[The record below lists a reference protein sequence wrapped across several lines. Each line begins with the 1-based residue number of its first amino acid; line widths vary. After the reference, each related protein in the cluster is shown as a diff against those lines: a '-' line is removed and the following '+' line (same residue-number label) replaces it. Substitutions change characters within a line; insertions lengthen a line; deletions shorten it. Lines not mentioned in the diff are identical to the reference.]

1 MACLKMLLSGS
12 LMIIITTTLIT
23 ANSILEYY
31 PRHYDIKLKAYINNI
46 KFYSECNITMDIYS
60 ETQIINLYA
69 ENLCIIDINL
79 IQPLEGF
86 DKDDKKIKII
96 KSNYSYNNET
106 HIISIYSTE
115 VLQEKCIINV
125 KYKAALHNYNEIKT
139 FSRSRKNS
147 VYETW
152 LPEVCLWN
160 SHMQKTLPCWDNM
173 QFLSTFKISILHHKK
188 FQTLSNMAREEE
200 KADENGMMWT
210 HFDSTPKTYIYLVV
224 VVIGERHIRQ
234 FHLPLPQFHLLY
246 RVQDD
251 MIEDNVTLYYQNV
264 VLWSRAIYQY
274 DLWTAQDVMKIII
287 PFIHE
292 KWKIL
297 RKIWKIDNIVI
308 PHYADNDVVNIGLI
322 MYRESDIMYNMHAD
336 SVVRKVEV
344 ARLIGYKITE
354 EMSLHFQICSLSPWL
369 HKALATFM
377 GAYVADKALPQT
389 RMIDLFVIHTQHE
402 ILRWDFFQFSMSHAA
417 ISEVSSYYKGSV
429 ILRML
434 LHAFTEELF
443 WKHIIQENILCV
455 YEEALK
461 TAYINTQ
468 KWNLLVRTQEK
479 FDAIDSVEQLKSWLN
494 HKYYPIINV
503 TRKYDQS
510 QFTIEDVT
518 IEIVNIT
525 KNLII
530 PLTYTTQIQLNFN
543 NTSPNIWLKQ
553 VYQESYDNQSNNIQH
568 IQKIKNLTND
578 QWIIFN
584 LQQTGYYRVNYD
596 KENWKLISRYL
607 KSKNYINIH
616 VLNRAQIIDDAFHL
630 MLAQQIEP
638 SLFWDIVTYL
648 EQETDYVAW
657 YPMFKALEYMSRV
670 FTIDTYGKNIY
681 VRVKMLSILH
691 FTMKEIRYT
700 EFSYDADDDH
710 KKSLRQEAVKWSC
723 VLGDRDCIKDANNK
737 LRQNFL
743 YAWRQH
749 IVLPWWKAWTYCYGL
764 YSAKKDPYYEDDLWK
779 NMFLIWV
786 RGNDHKIS
794 NSLTCIQNIPIIKS
808 HLKDLRNMIM
818 TRSSEN
824 HILRLSFINDF
835 FSMLARHMRKN
846 VIRRYVFKNYLEI
859 IPRRISTVA
868 TLTVIINHLYEDKHL
883 TELEN
888 FVLEDLNREK
898 DDITKK
904 ILYFTYSSKI
914 LSHINKQYT
923 TNILK
928 IRNKIKIRRIQIKN
942 HHNFVQAF
950 LLKINKN

>member
-12 LMIIITTTLIT
+12 LTFIITTTLIT
-23 ANSILEYY
+23 ANSIPEYY
-31 PRHYDIKLKAYINNI
+31 PRQYDIKLKPYFNNN
-46 KFYSECNITMDIYS
+46 KFYGECNVTIDIS
-60 ETQIINLYA
+60 SGTKEINLYA
-69 ENLCIIDINL
+69 EKLCIIDINL
-79 IQPLEGF
+79 IQPLKGF

-96 KSNYSYNNET
+96 KSNYTYNNET

-115 VLQEKCIINV
+115 VLLVTGIINMR
-125 KYKAALHNYNEIKT
+125 YKGALHDNGGFKT
-139 FSRSRKNS
+139 FYRRRKNIA
-147 VYETW
+147 YERW
-152 LPEVCLWN
+152 LPVICFWN
-160 SHMQKTLPCWDNM
+160 SRTQKIFPCWDDVR
-173 QFLSTFKISILHHKK
+173 FSSKFKISIMHPDDYEI
-188 FQTLSNMAREEE
+188 LSNMPKQEE
-200 KADENGMMWT
+200 KADENGLMWT
-210 HFDSTPKTYIYLVV
+210 HFDTTSEIYIYLVAV
-224 VVIGERHIRQ
+224 VMAKKSIFRQ
-234 FHLPLPQFHLLY
+234 LYSIDKELIENNITSYYNITLWGRATYFDHLWH
-246 RVQDD
+246 
-251 MIEDNVTLYYQNV
+251 
-264 VLWSRAIYQY
+264 
-274 DLWTAQDVMKIII
+274 AQDVMKTVAL
-287 PFIHE
+287 FINQ
-292 KWKIL
+292 KWKKL
-297 RKIWKIDNIVI
+297 RNIWKMDHIAI
-308 PHYADNDVVNIGLI
+308 PNYQDNDIINMGLI
-322 MYRESDIMYNMHAD
+322 FYRESDIIYNRTENPFSH
-336 SVVRKVEV
+336 RIELT
-344 ARLIGYKITE
+344 RLIGYKIAQE
-354 EMSLHFQICSLSPWL
+354 FPPHFQIYCSLSPWVQ
-369 HKALATFM
+369 KALAMFM
-377 GAYVADKALPQT
+377 GAYAVDKALPEI
-389 RMIDLFVIHTQHE
+389 RMMDLFVVQIQHE
-402 ILRWDFFQFSMSHAA
+402 VLHWDGHLQSSTSHAA
-417 ISEVSSYYKGSV
+417 FSEVISYYKGSV

-434 LHAFTEELF
+434 QHAFTEEIF
-443 WKHIIQENILCV
+443 WKHVIREVILCV
-455 YEEALK
+455 YDSALK
-461 TAYINTQ
+461 TAYINRQ
-468 KWNLLVRTQEK
+468 KWDTLVPTQEK
-479 FDAIDSVEQLKSWLN
+479 FDAIYSVEQLKSWLN
-494 HKYYPIINV
+494 HKHYPIIQV

-510 QFTIEDVT
+510 LVRTEIVT
-518 IEIVNIT
+518 IEAVNIT
-525 KNLII
+525 KNLSI

-543 NTSPNIWLKQ
+543 NTSPTIWLKQ
-553 VYQESYDNQSNNIQH
+553 VYQESCNNQSKYIEYIQMM
-568 IQKIKNLTND
+568 KNRTSN